1 MARHVKVIVNNPFWY
16 QGGRTGGR
24 LCSHRKVG
32 NMPKYQIMSSI
43 DGGAVLD
50 ILSDDIKAETQNI
63 LFDPAGDGEAIV
75 QAMRY
80 AERYD
85 AENYKS

>member
-50 ILSDDIKAETQNI
+50 ILS
-63 LFDPAGDGEAIV
+63 
-75 QAMRY
+75 R
-80 AERYD
+80 
-85 AENYKS
+85 